1 MVSKIFTSKILLEL
15 LIIIFFT
22 ILLYFRIE
30 ENIVNSELEKSY
42 HSMKNSILI
51 LVGVLTTLM
60 ACNLNP
66 KQKKEEK
73 QLTEKKVFNVV
84 TSDIEAGIK
93 ANIAK
98 KVEEGGGYFM
108 ITKEDKELQLQLV
121 RVHTEYLSNL
131 GPQRHF
137 ACVDLADVSGDVYD
151 VDFFLEGDPGS
162 MTVTETTLHKLNG
175 KPFYTWKQ
183 RKDKTWYRMP
193 IENAST
199 DLLGVIEGEDAFEFR
214 YEVTLPE
221 MAAPAK
227 MWLPL
232 PQTDRFQTVELQS
245 IDAPVAHRIIKEK
258 KYGNSIL
265 YMELSPEHSGK
276 KVDLVYDVKR
286 QEKKP
291 YTEEA
296 DPSPY
301 LDANI
306 LLPIGDRFEVLSDS
320 IIGDK
325 RKEGTIMQARAL
337 YDYIIDNMRYIK
349 AGKYG
354 TGDAV
359 YACSALTGNC
369 TEFHSLFISLARSAG
384 IPSRFA
390 VGASIPSDRD
400 EGGIDGYHCWAE
412 FYAEGK
418 WWPVDISEANKY
430 TALATYYFGRHPAN
444 RIEFTRGRDLQ
455 LDPGPHSGPINF
467 LAYPVMEIDKEPA
480 FPKTFFSFRRKT
492 APLTSDTL

>member
-1 MVSKIFTSKILLEL
+1 MKHTRIFYLFILTS
-15 LIIIFFT
+15 
-22 ILLYFRIE
+22 
-30 ENIVNSELEKSY
+30 V
-42 HSMKNSILI
+42 
-51 LVGVLTTLM
+51 M
-60 ACNLNP
+60 ACNSSV
-66 KQKKEEK
+66 KEKKEVK
-73 QLTEKKVFNVV
+73 TLADYHIPKVV
-84 TSDIEAGIK
+84 TADIEAGIK

-98 KVEEGGGYFM
+98 KVAEGGGYFQM
-108 ITKEDKELQLQLV
+108 TTEDKELRLQLV

-131 GPQRHF
+131 GPRSHF

-193 IENAST
+193 IQNASS
-199 DLLGVIEGEDAFEFR
+199 DLLGVIEGEDKFDFH

-221 MAAPAK
+221 ITAAAK
-227 MWLPL
+227 IWIPV
-232 PQTDRFQTVELQS
+232 PQSDRFQTVELLT
-245 IDAPVAHRIIKEK
+245 IETPVEHQIITEK
-258 KYGNSIL
+258 YYGNSIL
-265 YMELSPEHSGK
+265 YMELSPEQSGK
-276 KVDLVYDVKR
+276 KLELVYNVERK
-286 QEKKP
+286 EKKP
-291 YTEEA
+291 YEEDA
-296 DPSPY
+296 SPTRYLDPS
-301 LDANI
+301 
-306 LLPIGDRFEVLSDS
+306 LLMPVGDRFQILADS
-320 IIGDK
+320 IIGNK
-325 RKEGTIMQARAL
+325 RNEGTIMQARAL
-337 YDYIIDNMRYIK
+337 YDYVIDNMRYLK

-359 YACSALTGNC
+359 YACDALTGNC

-390 VGASIPSDRD
+390 VGASIPSDRN

-444 RIEFTRGRDLQ
+444 RIEFTRGRDLKIE
-455 LDPGPHSGPINF
+455 PGPHSGPINF
-467 LAYPVMEIDKEPA
+467 LAYPVMEIGETPA
-480 FPKTFFSFRRKT
+480 FPKTFFSFRRKV
-492 APLTSDTL
+492 DKKIR

>member
-1 MVSKIFTSKILLEL
+1 MKDVR
-15 LIIIFFT
+15 IIY
-22 ILLYFRIE
+22 L
-30 ENIVNSELEKSY
+30 
-42 HSMKNSILI
+42 SILA
-51 LVGVLTTLM
+51 LVM
-60 ACNLNP
+60 ACNSST
-66 KQKKEEK
+66 KQKEEEK
-73 QLTEKKVFNVV
+73 AIADKNIPKVV
-84 TSDIEAGIK
+84 TADIEEGIK

-98 KVEEGGGYFM
+98 KVAEGGGYFNM
-108 ITKEDKELQLQLV
+108 TTEDKDLRLKLV

-131 GPQRHF
+131 GPRRHF

-151 VDFFLEGDPGS
+151 VDFFLEGDPGG

-193 IENAST
+193 IQNASP
-199 DLLGVIEGEDAFEFR
+199 DLLGVIEEDDQFEFH

-221 MAAPAK
+221 MKESAK
-227 MWLPL
+227 MWIPV
-232 PQTDRFQTVELQS
+232 PQNDPFQTIEIVTLKT
-245 IDAPVAHRIIKEK
+245 PVKHQMLKERNN
-258 KYGNSIL
+258 GNSIL

-276 KVDLVYDVKR
+276 KIELVYNVKR
-286 QEKKP
+286 QEKNP
-291 YTEEA
+291 YEDTMS
-296 DPSPY
+296 PSKY
-301 LDANI
+301 LNASI
-306 LLPIGDRFEVLSDS
+306 LMPIGGRFQVLADS
-320 IIGDK
+320 IIGQK
-325 RKEGTIMQARAL
+325 RNEDTIMQARAL
-337 YDYIIDNMRYIK
+337 YDYIIENMSYIK

-359 YACSALTGNC
+359 YACDALSGNC

-400 EGGIDGYHCWAE
+400 EGGISDYHCWAE

-444 RIEFTRGRDLQ
+444 RIEFSRGRDLQ
-455 LDPGPHSGPINF
+455 IEPGPNSGPINF
-467 LAYPVMEIDKEPA
+467 LAYPVMEIGKNPA

-492 APLTSDTL
+492 GQETS

>member
-1 MVSKIFTSKILLEL
+1 
-15 LIIIFFT
+15 
-22 ILLYFRIE
+22 
-30 ENIVNSELEKSY
+30 
-42 HSMKNSILI
+42 
-51 LVGVLTTLM
+51 M
-60 ACNLNP
+60 ACNTN
-66 KQKKEEK
+66 KKEQKEEK
-73 QLTEKKVFNVV
+73 KVAVKNVPKVV
-84 TSDIEAGIK
+84 TADIEKGIK
-93 ANIAK
+93 ANIDK
-98 KVEEGGGYFM
+98 KVEEDDGYFNM
-108 ITKEDKELQLQLV
+108 NADGKELRLQLV

-151 VDFFLEGDPGS
+151 VDFFLDGDPGS

-183 RKDKTWYRMP
+183 RKDKTWYRLP
-193 IENAST
+193 VKNATS
-199 DLLGVIEGEDAFEFR
+199 DLLGVIEGEDRFEFH
-214 YEVTLPE
+214 YKVTLPE
-221 MAAPAK
+221 IKEPAR
-227 MWLPL
+227 MWIPV
-232 PQTDRFQTVELQS
+232 PQSDRFQTVELAS
-245 IDAPVAHRIIKEK
+245 LEAPAEHQILEEK
-258 KYGNSIL
+258 SNGNTIL
-265 YMELSPEHSGK
+265 FMELAPEHSGK
-276 KVDLVYDVKR
+276 KVELVYDVKR
-286 QEKKP
+286 QEKNP
-291 YTEEA
+291 YEENTSPTKYL
-296 DPSPY
+296 DPS
-301 LDANI
+301 
-306 LLPIGDRFEVLSDS
+306 LLMPVGDRFQVLADS
-320 IIGDK
+320 IIGNK
-325 RKEGTIMQARAL
+325 RNEGAIMQARAL

-359 YACSALTGNC
+359 YACDALTGNC

-455 LDPGPHSGPINF
+455 IEPGPLSGPINF
-467 LAYPVMEIDKEPA
+467 LAYPVMEIGKTPA
-480 FPKTFFSFRRKT
+480 FPKTFFSFYRK
-492 APLTSDTL
+492 AEDKTSNTLASLP